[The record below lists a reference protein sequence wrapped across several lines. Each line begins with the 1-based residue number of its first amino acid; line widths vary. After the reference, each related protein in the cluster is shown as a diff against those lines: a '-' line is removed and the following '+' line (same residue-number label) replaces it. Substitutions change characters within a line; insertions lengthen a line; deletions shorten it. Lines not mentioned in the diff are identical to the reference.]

1 MIQSAH
7 VGVGIFGKEGNQASS
22 FADYAVPRFKDLRR
36 LLFWHGRPFG
46 GKLARTILIILF
58 RGIFY
63 GQCLFYMNLVNGF
76 SGNNPLDTFMY
87 ATFNVNMTTLA
98 VGFHTVLT

>member
-46 GKLARTILIILF
+46 GKLQSVIMCSMF
-58 RGIFY
+58 KQMIF
-63 GQCLFYMNLVNGF
+63 GTCLFYLQLCNGY
-76 SGNNPLDTFMY
+76 SG
-87 ATFNVNMTTLA
+87 
-98 VGFHTVLT
+98 